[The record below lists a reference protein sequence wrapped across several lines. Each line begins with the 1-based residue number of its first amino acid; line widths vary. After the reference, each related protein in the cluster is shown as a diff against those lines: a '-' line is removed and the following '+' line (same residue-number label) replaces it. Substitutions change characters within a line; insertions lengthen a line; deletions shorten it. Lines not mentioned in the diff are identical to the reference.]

1 MKNKI
6 AQRRKQRFLRQ
17 EELAKMVG
25 ILPSYLSRIESGK
38 FNPSIK
44 LAMKIAIA
52 LKTSVGRLWE
62 LDDEEMAVLDKS
74 NRA

>member
-1 MKNKI
+1 
-6 AQRRKQRFLRQ
+6 
-17 EELAKMVG
+17 MVG